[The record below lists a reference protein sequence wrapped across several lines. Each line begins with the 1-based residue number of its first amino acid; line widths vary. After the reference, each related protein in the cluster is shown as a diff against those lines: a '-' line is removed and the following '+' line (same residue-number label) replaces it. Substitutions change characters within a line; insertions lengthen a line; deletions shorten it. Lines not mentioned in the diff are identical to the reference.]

1 MVILDDGGLNL
12 DLLPLILNAQKVIW
26 LKSTHAPNLIDLPEM
41 PSPKLQE
48 SLFTTCFANVPSG
61 IKAQIHLREQ
71 HESRA
76 LRPYELERQRAKERQ
91 KRALAKRQRA
101 LEISQ
106 AQLAQAKQHIE
117 CIRAQGLDAFVSLA
131 QIEQQIQ
138 QVRQLVQNTRLE
150 LPAPTQTY
158 GGYNATFKDHVRLL
172 DDNPFKAQGLSHAI
186 LSQLNSLEKHAQ
198 ALQKAQFRAN
208 QASVQEYFYT
218 QREQIQDDLVLE
230 FAKEDLQKLEV
241 QVKAFDGRDLKGFYP
256 QLQTQMGALLQE
268 AQDKALRH
276 CQELARQEI
285 KKENA
290 AKNAQQNCRDLQA
303 NLQKM
308 QAQGLDTFVS
318 LQSLKQELKSLQ
330 TLIQTDP
337 LKAQQQSLEALYNL
351 KKLQRQALG
360 LQRAQAGANQ
370 EKAQQDFY
378 AHLQEI
384 KDPAI
389 IAYAK
394 EDLVL
399 LQERLAAFDGLNA
412 DTARQIQADL
422 DQVLQKAQKQAQA
435 SNAQQESQKQ
445 MWAQELEHLKNEV
458 AQIAASHEQAT
469 LLTQITQTMS
479 ALENQDFNALESQ
492 VAQINAQA
500 DSLIVEE
507 NARKEVVISIVK
519 TLRGHDFKVEI
530 PVLKEGAVIIKADR
544 PSGKRVQCRIERGG
558 EHIFV

>member
-1 MVILDDGGLNL
+1 M
-12 DLLPLILNAQKVIW
+12 
-26 LKSTHAPNLIDLPEM
+26 
-41 PSPKLQE
+41 
-48 SLFTTCFANVPSG
+48 
-61 IKAQIHLREQ
+61 
-71 HESRA
+71 
-76 LRPYELERQRAKERQ
+76 
-91 KRALAKRQRA
+91 
-101 LEISQ
+101 
-106 AQLAQAKQHIE
+106 
-117 CIRAQGLDAFVSLA
+117 
-131 QIEQQIQ
+131 
-138 QVRQLVQNTRLE
+138 
-150 LPAPTQTY
+150 
-158 GGYNATFKDHVRLL
+158 
-172 DDNPFKAQGLSHAI
+172 
-186 LSQLNSLEKHAQ
+186 
-198 ALQKAQFRAN
+198 
-208 QASVQEYFYT
+208 
-218 QREQIQDDLVLE
+218 VLE

-412 DTARQIQADL
+412 GTARQIQADL
-422 DQVLQKAQKQAQA
+422 EQVLQKAQKQAQA
-435 SNAQQESQKQ
+435 SNTQQESQRHL
-445 MWAQELEHLKNEV
+445 WAQELEYLKNEV
-458 AQIAASHEQAT
+458 AQIATSPEQGALLAQMAKTTESLAS
-469 LLTQITQTMS
+469 
-479 ALENQDFNALESQ
+479 QDFNTLESQ
-492 VAQINAQA
+492 IAQINAQA
-500 DSLIVEE
+500 DLLIVEE

-558 EHIFV
+558 EHILYKFDQYEGLTCKEDIAKFKKELEDVYGFKIEDIKTLWENPDRISKGAIDLNNPHKKST

>member
-1 MVILDDGGLNL
+1 M
-12 DLLPLILNAQKVIW
+12 
-26 LKSTHAPNLIDLPEM
+26 S
-41 PSPKLQE
+41 QE
-48 SLFTTCFANVPSG
+48 HYAR
-61 IKAQIHLREQ
+61 I
-71 HESRA
+71 
-76 LRPYELERQRAKERQ
+76 ELERQRATERQ

-106 AQLAQAKQHIE
+106 AQLTQAKQHIE
-117 CIRAQGLDAFVSLA
+117 RIRAQGLDAFVSLA

-138 QVRQLVQNTRLE
+138 QVRQLAQSVRLE
-150 LPAPTQTY
+150 LPPPAQKY
-158 GGYNATFKDHVRLL
+158 GGYDSTFEDHVRLL
-172 DDNPFKAQGLSHAI
+172 DDNPFKAQELSHAI
-186 LSQLNSLEKHAQ
+186 LSQLNSLEKHAKG
-198 ALQKAQFRAN
+198 LQKAQFRAN

-230 FAKEDLQKLEV
+230 FAKEGLQKLEA
-241 QVKAFDGRDLKGFYP
+241 QVKAFDGRDFKGFYP
-256 QLQTQMGALLQE
+256 QLQTQMGVLLQE

-276 CQELARQEI
+276 RQELARQEI

-290 AKNAQQNCRDLQA
+290 TKNAQQNCRDLQG

-308 QAQGLDTFVS
+308 QAQGLDAFIS
-318 LQSLKQELKSLQ
+318 LESPKQELENLQ
-330 TLIQTDP
+330 ALIQTDP

-351 KKLQRQALG
+351 EKLQRQALD

-378 AHLQEI
+378 ARLQEI

-389 IAYAK
+389 ITYAK
-394 EDLVL
+394 EDLAL
-399 LQERLAAFDGLNA
+399 LQERLATFDGLNA

-422 DQVLQKAQKQAQA
+422 EQVLQRAQAQA
-435 SNAQQESQKQ
+435 QANNAQQESQRQ

-458 AQIAASHEQAT
+458 AQIATSPEQGALLAQIAKITEGLAS
-469 LLTQITQTMS
+469 
-479 ALENQDFNALESQ
+479 QDFNTLESQ
-492 VAQINAQA
+492 IVQINAQA

-519 TLRGHDFKVEI
+519 TLRGHEFEVQA

-544 PSGKRVQCRIERGG
+544 PSGKRVQCRIEHGKIWYKFDEYEGLTCKEDIAKFEKELEEVYGFKLEDKKVLWENPDRISKGAIDLNNP
-558 EHIFV
+558 HKKSL

>member
-1 MVILDDGGLNL
+1 M
-12 DLLPLILNAQKVIW
+12 
-26 LKSTHAPNLIDLPEM
+26 S
-41 PSPKLQE
+41 QE
-48 SLFTTCFANVPSG
+48 HYAR
-61 IKAQIHLREQ
+61 I
-71 HESRA
+71 
-76 LRPYELERQRAKERQ
+76 ELERQRAKERQ

-106 AQLAQAKQHIE
+106 AQLTQAKQHIE
-117 CIRAQGLDAFVSLA
+117 HIRAQGLDAFVSLA

-158 GGYNATFKDHVRLL
+158 GGYDSTFEDHVRLL
-172 DDNPFKAQGLSHAI
+172 DDNPFKAQELSHAI

-268 AQDKALRH
+268 AHDKALRH
-276 CQELARQEI
+276 RQELARQEI

-290 AKNAQQNCRDLQA
+290 TKNAQQNCRDLQA
-303 NLQKM
+303 KIQAM
-308 QAQGLDTFVS
+308 QEQGLDSFVS
-318 LQSLKQELKSLQ
+318 LQTSDQELETLQ
-330 TLIQTDP
+330 ALIATDP

-351 KKLQRQALG
+351 EKLQRQALG

-378 AHLQEI
+378 ARLQEI

-389 IAYAK
+389 ITYAK
-394 EDLVL
+394 EDLAL
-399 LQERLAAFDGLNA
+399 LQERLATFDGLNA
-412 DTARQIQADL
+412 DTQHQIQADL
-422 DQVLQKAQKQAQA
+422 EQVLQRAQAQA
-435 SNAQQESQKQ
+435 QANNAQQESQRQ

-458 AQIAASHEQAT
+458 AQIATSPEQGALLAQIAKIIEGLAS
-469 LLTQITQTMS
+469 
-479 ALENQDFNALESQ
+479 QDFNTLESQ
-492 VAQINAQA
+492 IVQINAQA
-500 DSLIVEE
+500 DLFIVEE

-519 TLRGHDFKVEI
+519 TLRGHEFEVQA
-530 PVLKEGAVIIKADR
+530 PVLKEGAVIIKATR
-544 PSGKRVQCRIERGG
+544 PSGKRVQCRIEHGKIWYKFDEYEGLTCKEDIAKFEKELEEVYGFKLEDKKVLWENPDRISKGAIDLSNP
-558 EHIFV
+558 HKKSL